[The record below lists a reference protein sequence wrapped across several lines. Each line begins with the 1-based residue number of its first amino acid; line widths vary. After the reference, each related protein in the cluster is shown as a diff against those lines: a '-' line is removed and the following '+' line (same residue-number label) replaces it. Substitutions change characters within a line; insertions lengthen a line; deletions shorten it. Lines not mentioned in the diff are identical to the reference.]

1 MIPPDEGS
9 LYLYGN
15 KMNFSS
21 ARHALQM
28 GIAMIHQELL
38 VFPELDLAENIY
50 IGREPL
56 TRWGRIDRRAMNY
69 EAEMLLRQFDL
80 DIPVNTKMKYLSI
93 GEMQMVEIIKA
104 VSNNAVILI
113 LDEPTSAISQKEAEL
128 LFRTLDTLRNQGKGI
143 IYISHKMDEIFRL
156 ADTITV
162 LRDGKHIATRP
173 KDNIGMEELIRL
185 MVGRPLS
192 TLFNKRQNVP
202 GELLLEVKDLAT
214 ARVKNASFTLRRG
227 EILGI
232 AGLMGAG
239 RTEIAHA
246 LAGME
251 TITRGQIRFRE
262 KPVQINSPR
271 AALALGIGLVTED
284 RKKYG
289 LVLDASVKHNI
300 TLSSLKKHSRGFL
313 LHHGQENDVADRE
326 ISRFRIKSS
335 SRNQSI
341 RKLSGGKQQNMVIFY
356 V

>member
-1 MIPPDEGS
+1 
-9 LYLYGN
+9 
-15 KMNFSS
+15 
-21 ARHALQM
+21 
-28 GIAMIHQELL
+28 
-38 VFPELDLAENIY
+38 
-50 IGREPL
+50 
-56 TRWGRIDRRAMNY
+56 
-69 EAEMLLRQFDL
+69 
-80 DIPVNTKMKYLSI
+80 
-93 GEMQMVEIIKA
+93 
-104 VSNNAVILI
+104 
-113 LDEPTSAISQKEAEL
+113 
-128 LFRTLDTLRNQGKGI
+128 
-143 IYISHKMDEIFRL
+143 
-156 ADTITV
+156 
-162 LRDGKHIATRP
+162 
-173 KDNIGMEELIRL
+173 
-185 MVGRPLS
+185 
-192 TLFNKRQNVP
+192 
-202 GELLLEVKDLAT
+202 KDLAT

-326 ISRFRIKSS
+326 ISRFRIKTS
-335 SRNQSI
+335 SRNQAI
-341 RKLSGGKQQNMVIFY
+341 RKLSGGNQQKVVISGVHLNEPEVIILDEPTRGVDIGAKQEIYQYI
-356 V
+356 

>member
-1 MIPPDEGS
+1 
-9 LYLYGN
+9 
-15 KMNFSS
+15 MNFSS

-300 TLSSLKKHSRGFL
+300 TLSSLKKHSR
-313 LHHGQENDVADRE
+313 
-326 ISRFRIKSS
+326 
-335 SRNQSI
+335 
-341 RKLSGGKQQNMVIFY
+341 
-356 V
+356 